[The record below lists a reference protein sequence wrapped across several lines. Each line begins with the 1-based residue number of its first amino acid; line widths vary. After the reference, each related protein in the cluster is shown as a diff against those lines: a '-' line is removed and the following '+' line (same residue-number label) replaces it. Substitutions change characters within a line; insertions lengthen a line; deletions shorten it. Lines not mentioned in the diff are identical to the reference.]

1 MDASELILDNW
12 SFTMKFSLKIILFL
26 ILLISEIQ
34 SQTFTNISQ
43 QAGVNIMF
51 ADYLAVGDINRDGYL
66 DLYVA
71 RDIWGSSG
79 QNDYLFLNNRNGTF
93 RDVYDESGLRRHGF
107 HGHSVAFG
115 DYDNDGD
122 LDLYIGND
130 TLYINNGI
138 GSFSPI
144 KILNGFN
151 FPQDIT
157 RGAYTLDLNNDGL
170 VDILMTYYPWQS
182 LEYSMVLINK
192 GNNVF
197 EDKNLIEFGLPHS
210 FRVFWADFNNDI
222 KPDLMLQRRP
232 PQIGYL
238 VTDIYL
244 NQGTTNF
251 LPLSSAGF
259 FIKGE
264 RDFGDIDNDGDID
277 FIITNPANVI
287 KLFRNNNDGTFSDIT
302 TAAGININ
310 VSYGG
315 PSMAD
320 FNNDGYL
327 DIYISQNDSLDFLFI
342 NKKNNTFVNIIPDS
356 GNLRHGGYAVILDFD
371 RDGDLD
377 IYAGNE
383 ALQPYNNYENFLY
396 RNNLSDRY
404 DGSNN
409 WIVINLVGIK
419 SNRDGIGSK
428 LSSYSSAGIKHLQQ
442 VRYAGSKHVPQSMLP
457 VHFGLGNSNI
467 VDSLIIQ
474 WPSGIRQ
481 IIYNL
486 PVNQYLTIFE
496 DTTLSNVEDKIVNKN
511 YSYSL
516 SQNYPNPFNPTTK
529 IKFSISDGSNNQGGL
544 TTGFG
549 FTTLKVFDLLGR
561 ELATL
566 VNEPKQPGV
575 YEIEFDA
582 SKYGL
587 SSGVYLYQLRSGSFS
602 STKKLVY
609 LR

>member
-342 NKKNNTFVNIIPDS
+342 NKK
-356 GNLRHGGYAVILDFD
+356 
-371 RDGDLD
+371 
-377 IYAGNE
+377 
-383 ALQPYNNYENFLY
+383 
-396 RNNLSDRY
+396 
-404 DGSNN
+404 
-409 WIVINLVGIK
+409 K
-419 SNRDGIGSK
+419 
-428 LSSYSSAGIKHLQQ
+428 
-442 VRYAGSKHVPQSMLP
+442 
-457 VHFGLGNSNI
+457 
-467 VDSLIIQ
+467 
-474 WPSGIRQ
+474 
-481 IIYNL
+481 
-486 PVNQYLTIFE
+486 
-496 DTTLSNVEDKIVNKN
+496 
-511 YSYSL
+511 
-516 SQNYPNPFNPTTK
+516 
-529 IKFSISDGSNNQGGL
+529 
-544 TTGFG
+544 
-549 FTTLKVFDLLGR
+549 
-561 ELATL
+561 
-566 VNEPKQPGV
+566 
-575 YEIEFDA
+575 
-582 SKYGL
+582 
-587 SSGVYLYQLRSGSFS
+587 
-602 STKKLVY
+602 
-609 LR
+609 